1 MYFNEKI
8 KHLRK
13 QKDMT
18 QEQLAEYMCVSP
30 QAVSRWET
38 GITCPDISA
47 LPQLSELFCV
57 SVDELLG
64 IDEKEK
70 RREIS
75 SIVIEAEEQINQN
88 ITAEPIIRLREALN
102 KYPNNERLLCCLM
115 YALYAASEDEEL
127 CKEYDAEIVSIAYRI
142 REHSRDSDLRNES
155 NRILFRH
162 YCDTGRKA
170 EALQLAD
177 KMASIET
184 SLERNIYWALE
195 GDDRLDYLKERI
207 SDDLNYLLWDIWAY
221 SVHADISDKDVARL
235 DSVRDKISQLIKDE
249 FQNIEAY
256 STSSSTKN
264 DLYQSSRTYDSLL
277 KQAIEIAKKSSH
289 VSVSKLQLELNIGYG
304 TAQEIFKDLMEKEK
318 VKSHLKDSAQGL

>member
-38 GITCPDISA
+38 GLTCPDISA
-47 LPQLSELFCV
+47 LPQLAELFCV

-70 RREIS
+70 RREIN
-75 SIVIEAEEQINQN
+75 SIVSEAEEQINQN

-115 YALYAASEDEEL
+115 YALYAASEDEFL
-127 CKEYDAEIVSIAYRI
+127 SKEYDAEIVSIAYRI
-142 REHSRDSDLRNES
+142 REHSHDSDLQNEA
-155 NRILFRH
+155 NRLLFRH
-162 YCDTGRKA
+162 YCDTDRKA
-170 EALQLAD
+170 EALQIANR
-177 KMASIET
+177 MAKIET
-184 SLERNIYWALE
+184 SFERNIYWALE
-195 GDDRLDYLKERI
+195 GEDRINYLKERI

-221 SVHADISDKDVARL
+221 SVHADISAEDVERL
-235 DSVRDKISQLIKDE
+235 DSVRDKVYQLIKNE
-249 FQNIEAY
+249 F
-256 STSSSTKN
+256 KN
-264 DLYQSSRTYDSLL
+264 
-277 KQAIEIAKKSSH
+277 
-289 VSVSKLQLELNIGYG
+289 LQISEG
-304 TAQEIFKDLMEKEK
+304 
-318 VKSHLKDSAQGL
+318 S